1 MSRAKEMQLT
11 EQQIEQMAVEIR
23 EFLLEHEMWQDTDIY
38 FNGKKFT
45 SHDPKDG
52 RYYYNDRG
60 HLIVEENQDPR
71 TYFEYVADDHILS
84 MSFEG
89 PAYHMI
95 NGYGYGGLVE
105 KFSKIFEKYGVY
117 YEQGNAWNFSCYY
130 V

>member
-1 MSRAKEMQLT
+1 
-11 EQQIEQMAVEIR
+11 
-23 EFLLEHEMWQDTDIY
+23 
-38 FNGKKFT
+38 
-45 SHDPKDG
+45 
-52 RYYYNDRG
+52 
-60 HLIVEENQDPR
+60 
-71 TYFEYVADDHILS
+71 